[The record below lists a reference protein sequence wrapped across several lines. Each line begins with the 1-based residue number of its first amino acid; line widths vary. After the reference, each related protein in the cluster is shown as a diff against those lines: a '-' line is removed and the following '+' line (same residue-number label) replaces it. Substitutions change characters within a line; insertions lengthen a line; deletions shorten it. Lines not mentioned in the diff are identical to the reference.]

1 MANESPYFWT
11 CQKCRYRNSKLA
23 QQCFSCR
30 NRNPNEQITKKSTL
44 PSSSSKTSTTLL
56 NDQHHRRSYVTNNNN
71 NVLTTKIKNQQI
83 RTNQLLPT
91 TKRSS
96 QTTTT
101 TNQNTRIIPIQISQ
115 QKQQNSYIKSNP
127 KTLATIQE
135 TTKST
140 NNQQPQPQQSNQ
152 MSEVFESFRRN
163 VRRKI
168 TSIHSRWSKSCE
180 ELPAKAYI
188 LIKKTKKD
196 YKRLLSS
203 HRSAP
208 FIDPEF
214 PTNRSSLYRLNED
227 FDPRYDRLIAKW
239 LRIGELEFER
249 SPNDI
254 NDDDGGGEKF
264 QQKLLCV
271 HDQTLKVTD
280 FRQGKL
286 GNCWLLSSLASLV
299 YNYPE
304 RLNLIIPDK
313 QLHPR
318 ECCYQIILCL
328 DGHWSSV
335 IIDDFFPCDQSG
347 RLVFTEAFGHHLFA
361 PMIEKALAKHYSCY
375 KALILGHTIEGFSTL
390 TGMPVFTIRIDAS
403 IRNSLESRHEFWIRL
418 RNLIKVE
425 RYLAAASCST
435 EKDGLFKAHAYSVL
449 DIYMNPHTFDCDQN
463 GILLANPWGDQKLTG
478 ELLVNNDYFLK
489 QLEHKQQNGLFWISL
504 IDFLNYF
511 DHLDVC
517 KFSNDWYIRRFEFRL
532 PFQIIDRYNFT
543 IFELNCR
550 RKTVINFTIYQR
562 IDLKEAPRLVMATH
576 SDKQIDLNP
585 VNPDMHLMG
594 DLLIQTAI
602 GVGEMKLM
610 EVADCIEYRLT
621 NFAAFI
627 WVVENRSE
635 LQWLMVRWNTNDI
648 RDAFNL
654 RSTTQSLDLI
664 PPKCR
669 QIISVMARES
679 DKQSC
684 QYHFT
689 FRAQQLSEQLSSP
702 TAIQNLEPLVKQTN
716 DDADKLSV
724 LFAPR
729 IIQSHL
735 IAEKNRGKRFD
746 FSKESDS
753 MSLKCDQEWAKKL
766 SKTDYTRSLC
776 AKYANKEIRTRCPV
790 DQEIM
795 SLIGRTTWNN
805 RKRSI
810 LGMKRPGIAKKT
822 KKDEHIRESS
832 DKTGKIPTSIQFGIA
847 GVVTLLS
854 GFFATMSGI
863 FMERGEAKTYAL
875 TGSVIGTIIGAAW
888 LTKVASTLKCD
899 QEWAKKLSKTDYT
912 RSICAIYSNKEIRTR
927 CPVDQE
933 IMSLIGRT
941 SWNNRRRR
949 SSGKKYKSADEYCE
963 VFVDGGGASGHV
975 FNDRKYYIRESPF
988 LQWRLPGTTTTK
1000 IHVPNLNRNLI
1011 VAILSIAMVLSTF
1024 FKGKIDE
1031 LNKDSNDFEIKDGL
1045 KAGSY
1050 CVLWFHE
1057 DSTNLTTISSQKI
1070 KISKKCFI
1078 HLLDVQVSWD
1088 TLMDCLM
1095 GLLPLLLGHLN
1106 QLGRILAL
1114 SIVYCVE
1121 FNLKKYSNL
1130 SHDFS
1135 KPTLDHCCFY
1145 LENLQCAYPEA
1156 LKCDPEWAKK
1166 LAKTDYTRSLCATYS
1181 NKEIRTRCP
1190 IEQEIMTLI
1199 GRTTWNNRRKR
1210 SIGNFYCRLEIA
1222 KKCNRKW
1229 AKELEQNNY
1238 IKHMCKVYSQK
1249 ELNEKCLFGRQE
1261 NHKLRDRSFELI
1273 RPGLSKKI
1281 NNTENM
1287 EEDVDVD
1294 IPNLEIEGFSKTTL
1308 IAMSSAL
1315 TFTSAITAIMS
1326 AIFLETGPTK
1336 TYLLV
1341 GSTMSTAIGG
1351 TWLTKEVLRL
1361 EN

>member
-44 PSSSSKTSTTLL
+44 PLSSSKTSTTLL
-56 NDQHHRRSYVTNNNN
+56 NDQHHRRSYVTNNKNNN

-188 LIKKTKKD
+188 LIKKAKKD

-562 IDLKEAPRLVMATH
+562 IDRDLRLKYRLSLSLVIYKIWEDDSLQTVTTSPILSEKIVNFETLLGHGDYLVAIFGFNHWGLTSRLKEAPRLVMATH

-753 MSLKCDQEWAKKL
+753 MC
-766 SKTDYTRSLC
+766 
-776 AKYANKEIRTRCPV
+776 
-790 DQEIM
+790 
-795 SLIGRTTWNN
+795 
-805 RKRSI
+805 
-810 LGMKRPGIAKKT
+810 
-822 KKDEHIRESS
+822 
-832 DKTGKIPTSIQFGIA
+832 
-847 GVVTLLS
+847 
-854 GFFATMSGI
+854 
-863 FMERGEAKTYAL
+863 
-875 TGSVIGTIIGAAW
+875 II
-888 LTKVASTLKCD
+888 S
-899 QEWAKKLSKTDYT
+899 
-912 RSICAIYSNKEIRTR
+912 
-927 CPVDQE
+927 
-933 IMSLIGRT
+933 
-941 SWNNRRRR
+941 
-949 SSGKKYKSADEYCE
+949 
-963 VFVDGGGASGHV
+963 
-975 FNDRKYYIRESPF
+975 
-988 LQWRLPGTTTTK
+988 
-1000 IHVPNLNRNLI
+1000 
-1011 VAILSIAMVLSTF
+1011 
-1024 FKGKIDE
+1024 
-1031 LNKDSNDFEIKDGL
+1031 
-1045 KAGSY
+1045 
-1050 CVLWFHE
+1050 
-1057 DSTNLTTISSQKI
+1057 
-1070 KISKKCFI
+1070 
-1078 HLLDVQVSWD
+1078 
-1088 TLMDCLM
+1088 
-1095 GLLPLLLGHLN
+1095 
-1106 QLGRILAL
+1106 
-1114 SIVYCVE
+1114 
-1121 FNLKKYSNL
+1121 
-1130 SHDFS
+1130 
-1135 KPTLDHCCFY
+1135 
-1145 LENLQCAYPEA
+1145 
-1156 LKCDPEWAKK
+1156 
-1166 LAKTDYTRSLCATYS
+1166 
-1181 NKEIRTRCP
+1181 
-1190 IEQEIMTLI
+1190 
-1199 GRTTWNNRRKR
+1199 
-1210 SIGNFYCRLEIA
+1210 
-1222 KKCNRKW
+1222 
-1229 AKELEQNNY
+1229 
-1238 IKHMCKVYSQK
+1238 
-1249 ELNEKCLFGRQE
+1249 
-1261 NHKLRDRSFELI
+1261 
-1273 RPGLSKKI
+1273 
-1281 NNTENM
+1281 
-1287 EEDVDVD
+1287 
-1294 IPNLEIEGFSKTTL
+1294 
-1308 IAMSSAL
+1308 
-1315 TFTSAITAIMS
+1315 
-1326 AIFLETGPTK
+1326 
-1336 TYLLV
+1336 
-1341 GSTMSTAIGG
+1341 
-1351 TWLTKEVLRL
+1351 
-1361 EN
+1361 